1 MKSVN
6 KIFIHLFIVN
16 IYIVSIYSYDDN
28 DVNEILHEKLFE
40 SSYKRVRR
48 DVGNETIIAYDGSG
62 DTSSESI

>member
-1 MKSVN
+1 M
-6 KIFIHLFIVN
+6 
-16 IYIVSIYSYDDN
+16 SIYSHDDN

-48 DVGNETIIAYDGSG
+48 DVGNKTIIAYDGSG

>member
-16 IYIVSIYSYDDN
+16 IYIMSIYSHDDN

-48 DVGNETIIAYDGSG
+48 DVGNKTIIAYDGSG